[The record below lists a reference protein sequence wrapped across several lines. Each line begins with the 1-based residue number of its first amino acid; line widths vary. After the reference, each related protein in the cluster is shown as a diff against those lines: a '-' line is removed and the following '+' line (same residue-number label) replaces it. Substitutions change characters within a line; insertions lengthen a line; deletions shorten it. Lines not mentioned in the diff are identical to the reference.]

1 MITFAC
7 GNKTSPPISIPPQPP
22 PPLTKPTTPG
32 QRKARQRAI
41 LTEELGGDDRE
52 QESGYTG
59 RLQRRFAMMET
70 MEGSGLGERQDEK
83 SLQKPPAQY
92 SNCTKFEKGLN
103 EYFLP
108 KREKNTQRNWEG
120 E

>member
-22 PPLTKPTTPG
+22 PPPLTSRQRPG
-32 QRKARQRAI
+32 QRKARRRAI

-59 RLQRRFAMMET
+59 RLQRRFAMMEAT
-70 MEGSGLGERQDEK
+70 EGSGLVLLLLGERQDEK
-83 SLQKPPAQY
+83 SLQKTTRP
-92 SNCTKFEKGLN
+92 KFKLH
-103 EYFLP
+103 
-108 KREKNTQRNWEG
+108 KI
-120 E
+120 

>member
-1 MITFAC
+1 
-7 GNKTSPPISIPPQPP
+7 
-22 PPLTKPTTPG
+22 
-32 QRKARQRAI
+32 
-41 LTEELGGDDRE
+41 
-52 QESGYTG
+52 
-59 RLQRRFAMMET
+59 MMEAT
-70 MEGSGLGERQDEK
+70 EGSGLGERQDEK
-83 SLQKPPAQY
+83 SLQKPPAQN